1 MGAAEPLC
9 SDPLDS
15 RTSCRQARSATVEAA
30 TAPFV
35 SVLILN
41 WNGARLLPACLEAL
55 SRTDYPAGCWEV
67 VVVDNASTDGSLEA
81 ARQRYPWIQTR
92 RNAANWG
99 FSRGYNGA
107 MRDAPGPYVA
117 LLNTDTRVH
126 PSWLRALVA
135 AAESDPRVAAAT
147 AKLIFPLESVN
158 AGRIQN
164 AGGLLLRDG
173 SGRDRGTLVCH
184 GRVIQ
189 EEDHGQYDQPEEVFY
204 FNGAGVL
211 LRKAALEDAGYF
223 DERYFMYYE
232 DLDLSWR
239 LRLRGW
245 KVVYVPQAVIE
256 HAHAASSGEWS
267 PLFTYNVERNRPLML
282 LKLAPWPLAAR
293 ELARYG
299 GEFAA
304 TCARVA
310 YWLVARRQ
318 RGPHAARAK
327 LQARVILSWLRDGPA
342 VLAERQRIR
351 RRRRVPDEAIVRW
364 MVEP

>member
-1 MGAAEPLC
+1 
-9 SDPLDS
+9 
-15 RTSCRQARSATVEAA
+15 
-30 TAPFV
+30 
-35 SVLILN
+35 
-41 WNGARLLPACLEAL
+41 
-55 SRTDYPAGCWEV
+55 
-67 VVVDNASTDGSLEA
+67 
-81 ARQRYPWIQTR
+81 
-92 RNAANWG
+92 
-99 FSRGYNGA
+99 
-107 MRDAPGPYVA
+107 
-117 LLNTDTRVH
+117 
-126 PSWLRALVA
+126 
-135 AAESDPRVAAAT
+135 
-147 AKLIFPLESVN
+147 IFPPESAN

-173 SGRDRGTLVCH
+173 SGRDRGTLVCN